1 MRLAARVVA
10 LWIVS
15 HACAA
20 TDLVVIANHQSGFE
34 RISRE
39 ETSSLFMGR
48 HKRLPSGMAAIPVD
62 QVADKAAFY
71 RALLGKELAEVQS
84 YWARL
89 IFSGGGSP
97 PQQAATADEVIEM
110 VINNRGAIGYIP
122 RARADSRVKVVAEL
136 REVR

>member
-1 MRLAARVVA
+1 MRLAARMAA

-15 HACAA
+15 LACAA
-20 TDLVVIANHQSGFE
+20 TDLVVIANPQSGFG
-34 RISRE
+34 RLSRE
-39 ETSSLFMGR
+39 ETSALFTGR

-84 YWARL
+84 YWARI

-97 PQQAATADEVIEM
+97 PQQAASANEVIEM
-110 VINNRGAIGYIP
+110 VANNRGAIGYIP
-122 RARADSRVKVVAEL
+122 RARVDARVKVVAEL

>member
-1 MRLAARVVA
+1 MRLAARIAA

-15 HACAA
+15 LACAA
-20 TDLVVIANHQSGFE
+20 TDLVVIANPHSGVE
-34 RISRE
+34 RLSRAQ
-39 ETSSLFMGR
+39 TSALFTGR

-71 RALLGKELAEVQS
+71 RALLGKELPEVQS
-84 YWARL
+84 YWARI

-110 VINNRGAIGYIP
+110 VVNNRGAIGYIP
-122 RARADSRVKVVAEL
+122 RARADARVRVVAEL